1 MQKLSTKM
9 KKSVSIVGLLVIG
22 SVSLAAVN
30 TASAQEKLPV
40 AKVAVVNISQVL
52 SSSRPWKE
60 AEGEM
65 KAQVKIVRDDIDLKR
80 ATLKDQADELKRQQ
94 AILAPEIF
102 QQKVAALQ
110 QNQRNLQREM
120 QVSNGKLNNVL
131 KKVRA
136 KLRSIIVKTSARV
149 ASEKGMNIGF
159 DSNTIL
165 FFNDTM
171 DITNEV
177 LERFNASKTKIEIKP
192 KTN

>member
-9 KKSVSIVGLLVIG
+9 KKSVSIFGLLVIG

-30 TASAQEKLPV
+30 TASAQEKLPA
-40 AKVAVVNISQVL
+40 AKVAVVDISQVL

-60 AEGEM
+60 AEAEM

-102 QQKVAALQ
+102 QQKVGALQ

-171 DITNEV
+171 DITKEV
-177 LERFNASKTKIEIKP
+177 LARFNASKTKIEIKP